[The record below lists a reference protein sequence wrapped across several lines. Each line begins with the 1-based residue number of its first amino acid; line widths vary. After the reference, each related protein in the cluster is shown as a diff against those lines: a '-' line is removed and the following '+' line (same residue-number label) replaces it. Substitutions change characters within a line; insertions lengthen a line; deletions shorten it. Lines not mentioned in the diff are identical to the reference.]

1 MSSITDLPPN
11 VLDLIFG
18 QLNSRSLRSA
28 SLAIAAWS
36 QAYKRRCCETF
47 SLDLSSDKLDNKIAL
62 LERWER
68 LDLLDHVQQITIN
81 DSGERSRDAQD
92 LLQDLSDRWL
102 PKLGGLKDVSWNVS
116 RKDELEDA
124 SWLSK
129 LPLQTQLSLACNG
142 GISAHIIAEALSA
155 VKACVMLRGLIVE
168 LRDDDRADSADILN
182 TILLDCK
189 SMTALK
195 FDVIG
200 DPTTSQAVPA
210 ETQGVRSESTLD
222 FTAAEAARLPTLQHL
237 DLRLPALTG
246 KEFALWARHGE
257 WSSLRSLEAH
267 HGWILEHLAGQVP
280 LLESL
285 SVSTLDSLDHF
296 LELQPGL
303 RELVILELEQGQALS
318 EAISDLRR
326 ILTLPFATNLQSLEL
341 RMGQGEG
348 DAASSNI
355 DVGVVVSLCPQLR
368 SLTIAVGREQ
378 YRNAVG
384 FFCWMDACIEAVLR
398 MPKLLRL
405 CVRLP
410 RLISSG
416 TISIPP
422 EIMVIATASDL
433 WSQLLGYGKKMQ
445 EVRIVASMALEKA
458 ESEREEAVLRFLSSL
473 SPGDPALTYIV
484 SPAEKDWDAAK
495 GAYATSCPELEQA
508 EALLLSGQI
517 AGLSLTG
524 DYSNARR
531 TVDDISAFAHNGMF
545 VVKKKPRAMPV
556 WLTPEQEQDRREG
569 PPSQARKAK
578 RALIRSVSEF
588 AGVWRLPMTETSPR
602 TAAERAESRETDLRG
617 RPGWSK
623 SGLATR
629 VFYRR

>member
-1 MSSITDLPPN
+1 MNLH
-11 VLDLIFG
+11 F
-18 QLNSRSLRSA
+18 
-28 SLAIAAWS
+28 
-36 QAYKRRCCETF
+36 
-47 SLDLSSDKLDNKIAL
+47 
-62 LERWER
+62 
-68 LDLLDHVQQITIN
+68 
-81 DSGERSRDAQD
+81 
-92 LLQDLSDRWL
+92 
-102 PKLGGLKDVSWNVS
+102 
-116 RKDELEDA
+116 
-124 SWLSK
+124 
-129 LPLQTQLSLACNG
+129 
-142 GISAHIIAEALSA
+142 
-155 VKACVMLRGLIVE
+155 
-168 LRDDDRADSADILN
+168 
-182 TILLDCK
+182 
-189 SMTALK
+189 
-195 FDVIG
+195 
-200 DPTTSQAVPA
+200 
-210 ETQGVRSESTLD
+210 
-222 FTAAEAARLPTLQHL
+222 
-237 DLRLPALTG
+237 PALTG
-246 KEFALWARHGE
+246 DAFAMWAKHGD

-280 LLESL
+280 SLKSL
-285 SVSTLDSLDHF
+285 SVSTLDSLHHF
-296 LELQPGL
+296 LELQPKL
-303 RELVILELEQGQALS
+303 RELVILELGQGQASS
-318 EAISDLRR
+318 ESISDLRR

-348 DAASSNI
+348 DTASSNI
-355 DVGVVVSLCPQLR
+355 DVGVVASHCPQLR
-368 SLTIAVGREQ
+368 DLTIAVGRQQ

-433 WSQLLGYGKKMQ
+433 WSQLLGYGKQMQ
-445 EVRIVASMALEKA
+445 EVRIVASMALEKV
-458 ESEREEAVLRFLSSL
+458 ETERDDAVSRFLSSL

-495 GAYATSCPELEQA
+495 GAHSISCPELERA
-508 EALLLSGQI
+508 EALLLSGKI
-517 AGLSLTG
+517 ASLSLTG
-524 DYSNARR
+524 DYSSARR

-578 RALIRSVSEF
+578 RALVRSVSEF

-602 TAAERAESRETDLRG
+602 TAAERAESRETDIRG

>member
-1 MSSITDLPPN
+1 
-11 VLDLIFG
+11 
-18 QLNSRSLRSA
+18 
-28 SLAIAAWS
+28 
-36 QAYKRRCCETF
+36 
-47 SLDLSSDKLDNKIAL
+47 
-62 LERWER
+62 
-68 LDLLDHVQQITIN
+68 
-81 DSGERSRDAQD
+81 
-92 LLQDLSDRWL
+92 
-102 PKLGGLKDVSWNVS
+102 
-116 RKDELEDA
+116 
-124 SWLSK
+124 
-129 LPLQTQLSLACNG
+129 
-142 GISAHIIAEALSA
+142 
-155 VKACVMLRGLIVE
+155 
-168 LRDDDRADSADILN
+168 
-182 TILLDCK
+182 
-189 SMTALK
+189 
-195 FDVIG
+195 
-200 DPTTSQAVPA
+200 
-210 ETQGVRSESTLD
+210 
-222 FTAAEAARLPTLQHL
+222 
-237 DLRLPALTG
+237 
-246 KEFALWARHGE
+246 
-257 WSSLRSLEAH
+257 
-267 HGWILEHLAGQVP
+267 
-280 LLESL
+280 
-285 SVSTLDSLDHF
+285 
-296 LELQPGL
+296 
-303 RELVILELEQGQALS
+303 
-318 EAISDLRR
+318 
-326 ILTLPFATNLQSLEL
+326 
-341 RMGQGEG
+341 
-348 DAASSNI
+348 
-355 DVGVVVSLCPQLR
+355 VVASLCPQLR